1 VPTPDSVSPGTGNGA
16 QGAGQ
21 GAPGTQNPDAI
32 QGRGNATGDG
42 TPSPG
47 QLGSG
52 TLGQIRTPY
61 KQVIGDYAEKASQA
75 LDKTYVPADAKQYV
89 KDYFTELGK

>member
-1 VPTPDSVSPGTGNGA
+1 MISSSGSTGVQPTGQTTPDA
-16 QGAGQ
+16 
-21 GAPGTQNPDAI
+21 QNPDAI
-32 QGRGNATGDG
+32 QGRGSGAGEG
-42 TPSPG
+42 AQSPG
-47 QLGSG
+47 ELGSG